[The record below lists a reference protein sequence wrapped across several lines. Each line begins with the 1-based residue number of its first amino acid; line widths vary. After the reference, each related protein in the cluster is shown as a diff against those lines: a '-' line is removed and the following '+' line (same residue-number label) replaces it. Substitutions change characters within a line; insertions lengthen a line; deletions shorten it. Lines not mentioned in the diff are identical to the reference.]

1 MGQQFSF
8 RCKAVSLALMA
19 FALAGA
25 SAMAGKTKLPPRF
38 VYLSDIDPSI
48 IQDMR
53 YAGHDNFMGGPV
65 PGYKA
70 PECILLR
77 SAATALSRVQEDLRG
92 RSLSLKVYDCYRPKR
107 AVRAFVSSATDRK
120 ADASLKR
127 FYPNIRRSQLLRL
140 GYVARLSMHSKGA
153 TVDLTL
159 VARPEKEAA
168 PFDPAR
174 KYGACTATPEDR
186 APDNSVDMGTG
197 YDCFDPK
204 SHTRSRAISPEQRE
218 RRQTL
223 RKAMAT
229 QGFSNYSKEWWHY
242 TYGRAAGG
250 ARYDFPVAPRGGDD
264 SDR

>member
-1 MGQQFSF
+1 MRQQLSF
-8 RCKAVSLALMA
+8 TCKAVSLVLMA

-25 SAMAGKTKLPPRF
+25 SAMAGKTKLLPGF
-38 VYLSDIDPSI
+38 VYLRDIDPSI
-48 IQDMR
+48 IHDIR
-53 YAGHDNFMGGPV
+53 YAGYDNFMGGPV

-77 SAATALSRVQEDLRG
+77 SAAKALSRVQEDLKSLG
-92 RSLSLKVYDCYRPKR
+92 LSLKVYDCYRPKR
-107 AVRAFVSSATDRK
+107 AVDAFVRSAADRK

-127 FYPNIRRSQLLRL
+127 FYPNISRSQLLRL
-140 GYVARLSMHSKGA
+140 GYVASPSMHSKGA

-159 VARPEKEAA
+159 VARPENEAA

-242 TYGRAAGG
+242 TYGPASGG

-264 SDR
+264 GDR

>member
-1 MGQQFSF
+1 MTL
-8 RCKAVSLALMA
+8 LASV
-19 FALAGA
+19 LAGTV
-25 SAMAGKTKLPPRF
+25 SAVGDTKLPRGF
-38 VYLSDIDPSI
+38 VYLRDIDPSI

-77 SAATALSRVQEDLRG
+77 SAAKALSRVQEDLKSRG
-92 RSLSLKVYDCYRPKR
+92 LSLKVYDCYRPKR
-107 AVRAFVSSATDRK
+107 AVHAFVRSVADRK
-120 ADASLKR
+120 ADATLKR

-140 GYVARLSMHSKGA
+140 GYVASPSMHSKGA

-159 VARPEKEAA
+159 VGLPEKQAA

-174 KYGACTATPEDR
+174 KYGACTAMPEDR

-204 SHTRSRAISPEQRE
+204 SHTRSRAISSEQRE

-229 QGFSNYSKEWWHY
+229 QGFTNYSKEWWHY

-250 ARYDFPVAPRGGDD
+250 PRYDFPVTPRVATGNDQ
-264 SDR
+264 